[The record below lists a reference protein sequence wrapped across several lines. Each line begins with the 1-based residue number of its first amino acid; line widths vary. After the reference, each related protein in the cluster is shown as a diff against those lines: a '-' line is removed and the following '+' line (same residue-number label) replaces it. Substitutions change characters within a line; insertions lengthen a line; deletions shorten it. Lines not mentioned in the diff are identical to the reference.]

1 MRTTYHPNRKSLSRR
16 WAIRIMA
23 AIIILLMFFIIG
35 SQTVNIFLNFIE
47 FGELFIRPF
56 YYALI
61 GGLTL
66 SAIAFFRVDFKNRR
80 SLIFWFLKLFVTV
93 VRSPGI
99 IHIDLMDFS
108 NFKMSVRNFVVWQ
121 ITKTILGMVFFTNT
135 LFGMSVLSM
144 LNGWDPGLGEIWRIF
159 LLPFITPPINESFAQ
174 TMVMPTLPALLLIVP
189 LILNALGVR
198 IVVLVGLTQL
208 IKSITTSF
216 IKYLEEGK
224 LIIPIATIEALIA
237 VGLFWTAFNSFFTT
251 YIDYNT
257 KVTLIA
263 TITVATLFAVY
274 AYIDSRKLSSLG
286 NIYVR
291 IGAIVLVALLAGSI
305 IAIQNSIA
313 DARKVEWLG
322 PYVVQEISV
331 NRYFAELDKIK
342 ELPYNFSI
350 KEVRQEVIP
359 LYVEK
364 NKNLLSKIRLW
375 DWDAAFT
382 KLKPEIGLIPY
393 VDFEDSDII
402 RFNGTLYWSASMKP
416 ILPAFVR
423 PEDRWFNEH
432 MVYTHVPNGFLL
444 LNAHNGTIEDS
455 SKFFK
460 QRRVYYGEGGLLST
474 TWSAYVVGEE
484 VSKEVGGNFYS
495 GKGGVDTHPPLSWLF
510 DVTFML
516 SYPDK
521 IVHIMRYKDV
531 YDRMKLLFP
540 YFSYEWENQRIDMFP
555 VTDGERTYWLMP
567 LIFRIAAENVPW
579 SKGAFFTRFVGYS
592 LIDVYDGTVQLIVI
606 GDDFFS
612 ELFKNLYAEY
622 VSAEIPVWLYK
633 QTRYPV
639 ELFEWRIG
647 MYNKYHVRNPATFI
661 GAREFFEIPE
671 GVETYFVYAQP
682 PGFEDIEFIGILSL
696 QLKGALGRN
705 LAGYAIVRNDY
716 PHLGEVIVYK
726 VPLESAVKLLGPTAA
741 LEALKRDPVF
751 KQMETLLRNPRIGD
765 VILYQIGEYP
775 VYFIPVYTAPAEGVV
790 TTIGTVAVVGA
801 TFTGEYY
808 VGLGS
813 TPESAF
819 RTFISKLAGLET
831 LPPEITGR
839 EQRISDVKEFIST
852 LFEHANVTVR
862 RPEKINAHL
871 VFLEGKVSVKSLED
885 YKKVEELVQM
895 FIKRWVEKRV
905 LEWLEDNVINYG
917 VIIIEN
923 GIIELHYVSV
933 VLEE

>member
-1 MRTTYHPNRKSLSRR
+1 MRAARYSDRGFSSRK
-16 WAIRIMA
+16 WTIRIVA
-23 AIIILLMFFIIG
+23 IIIILLMFFVTG
-35 SQTVNIFLNFIE
+35 SQTVNLILNFVE

-56 YYALI
+56 YYALV
-61 GGLTL
+61 GGLVL

-80 SLIFWFLKLFVTV
+80 SLLFWFFRLLINI

-99 IHIDLMDFS
+99 IHLDSIDFS
-108 NFKMSVRNFVVWQ
+108 SFKMSIRSFVIWQ
-121 ITKTILGMVFFTNT
+121 ITKTIVGTLFFANA
-135 LFGMSVLSM
+135 LFGMSVLAM
-144 LNGWDPGLGEIWRIF
+144 LNGWDPKLGEVWRIF
-159 LLPFITPPINESFAQ
+159 PLPLITPPADEVFAQ
-174 TMVMPTLPALLLIVP
+174 SMVIPALPALLLIIPP
-189 LILNALGVR
+189 LLNALGVR
-198 IVVLVGLTQL
+198 LIVLVGITQL
-208 IKSITTSF
+208 VKSISAS
-216 IKYLEEGK
+216 IVKYFEEGRVV
-224 LIIPIATIEALIA
+224 IPIVAIEALVA

-257 KVTLIA
+257 KVVLIA
-263 TITVATLFAVY
+263 TIAVATLFAVY
-274 AYIDSRKLSSLG
+274 AFIDSRKSGMLG

-291 IGAIVLVALLAGSI
+291 IGTIVLVVLLAGSV

-331 NRYFAELDKIK
+331 NRYLAELDKIK
-342 ELPYNFSI
+342 ELTYNFSI
-350 KEVRQEVIP
+350 KEIRQDEAP
-359 LYVEK
+359 LYVER

-444 LNAHNGTIEDS
+444 LNAHDGTIEDS

-460 QRRVYYGEGGLLST
+460 QRRIYYGEGGLLST
-474 TWSAYVVGEE
+474 TWSAYIVGEGT
-484 VSKEVGGNFYS
+484 SKEVTGHFYS
-495 GKGGVDTHPPLSWLF
+495 GKGGVDAQPPLSWLF

-521 IVHIMRYKDV
+521 TVHIMRYKDV

-540 YFSYEWENQRIDMFP
+540 YFSYEWGAYPIDMFP

-567 LIFRIAAENVPW
+567 LIFKIPAENVPW
-579 SKGAFFTRFVGYS
+579 SRGEFFARLVGYS
-592 LIDVYDGTVQLIVI
+592 LIDIYDGTIQLIII

-622 VSAEIPVWLYK
+622 VSTEIPSWLYK

-639 ELFEWRIG
+639 ELFEWRIN
-647 MYNKYHVRNPATFI
+647 MYNRYHVRDPATFI
-661 GAREFFEIPE
+661 GAREFYEIPE
-671 GVETYFVYAQP
+671 GLETYFVYAQP

-696 QLKGALGRN
+696 QLKGALGKN
-705 LAGYAIVRNDY
+705 LAGYAVVRNDY

-726 VPLESAVKLLGPTAA
+726 VPLESTVKLLGPTAA
-741 LEALKRDPVF
+741 IEALRRDPVF

-765 VILYQIGEYP
+765 NILYQIGDYP
-775 VYFIPVYTAPAEGVV
+775 VYFIPVYTAPAEGVI

-801 TFTGEYY
+801 AFTGEYY

-813 TPESAF
+813 TPEEAF
-819 RTFISKLAGLET
+819 RAFLSKLAGLET
-831 LPPEITGR
+831 PPPGIT
-839 EQRISDVKEFIST
+839 EEEERISYIKEFVRT
-852 LFEHANVTVR
+852 LFERANVTIV

-871 VFLEGKVSVKSLED
+871 VFSEGKVNVKSTED
-885 YKKVEELVQM
+885 YKKVEELVQA
-895 FIKRWVEKRV
+895 FIKEWTGKRV
-905 LEWLEDNVINYG
+905 LEWVEGNVINYG
-917 VIIIEN
+917 VIIVEN
-923 GIIELHYVSV
+923 GIVELHYISI
-933 VLEE
+933 VLG

>member
-1 MRTTYHPNRKSLSRR
+1 MRTAYYPNRRTSSRK
-16 WAIRIMA
+16 WTIRIIT

-35 SQTVNIFLNFIE
+35 NQIVNLFLNFIE

-56 YYALI
+56 YYALV
-61 GGLTL
+61 GGLVL
-66 SAIAFFRVDFKNRR
+66 STIAFFRVDFKNRR
-80 SLIFWFLKLFVTV
+80 SLLFWFFRLLINIVK
-93 VRSPGI
+93 SPGV
-99 IHIDLMDFS
+99 IHLDLIDFS
-108 NFKMSVRNFVVWQ
+108 NFRMNVRNFVVWQ
-121 ITKTILGMVFFTNT
+121 ITKTIVGTVFFTNT
-135 LFGMSVLSM
+135 LFGMSVLAM
-144 LNGWDPGLGEIWRIF
+144 LSGWDPKLIEVWRIF
-159 LLPFITPPINESFAQ
+159 LLPFITPPTDEAFAQ
-174 TMVMPTLPALLLIVP
+174 SMVIPALPTLLLIIP
-189 LILNALGVR
+189 PISSALGVR
-198 IVVLVGLTQL
+198 LVVLVGLTQFV
-208 IKSITTSF
+208 KSISTS
-216 IKYLEEGK
+216 IVKYLEEGRV
-224 LIIPIATIEALIA
+224 IIPIATIEALIA

-257 KVTLIA
+257 KITLIA
-263 TITVATLFAVY
+263 TITIATLFAIY
-274 AYIDSRKLSSLG
+274 AYIDSHRLGKLG

-291 IGAIVLVALLAGSI
+291 IGAIVLVALLAGSV

-331 NRYFAELDKIK
+331 NRYLAELDKIK
-342 ELPYNFSI
+342 ELSYNFSI
-350 KEVRQEVIP
+350 KEIRQETIS

-364 NKNLLSKIRLW
+364 NRNILSKIRLW

-402 RFNGTLYWSASMKP
+402 RFNDTLYWSASMKP
-416 ILPAFVR
+416 ILPEFVR

-444 LNAHNGTIEDS
+444 LNAHDGTIEDS

-474 TWSAYVVGEE
+474 TWSAHVIGEE
-484 VSKEVGGNFYS
+484 TSKEVGGHFYS
-495 GKGGVDTHPPLSWLF
+495 GKGGVDAQPPLSWLF

-521 IVHIMRYKDV
+521 TVHIIRYKDV

-540 YFSYEWENQRIDMFP
+540 YFSYEWNSVPIDMFP
-555 VTDGERTYWLMP
+555 VTDGEKTYWLMP
-567 LIFRIAAENVPW
+567 LIFRMSAENVPW
-579 SKGAFFTRFVGYS
+579 SRGELFARFVGYA
-592 LIDVYDGTVQLIVI
+592 LIDVYDGTIQLVVI

-622 VSAEIPVWLYK
+622 VSTEMPVWLYK

-647 MYNKYHVRNPATFI
+647 VYNKYHVRDPATFI

-671 GVETYFVYAQP
+671 GLETYFIYAQP

-696 QLKGALGRN
+696 QLKGALGKN
-705 LAGYAIVRNDY
+705 LAGYAVVRNDY

-726 VPLESAVKLLGPTAA
+726 VPLESVVKLLGPTAA
-741 LEALKRDPVF
+741 IEALRRDPVF

-765 VILYQIGEYP
+765 NILYQIGDYP
-775 VYFIPVYTAPAEGVV
+775 VYFIPVYTAPAEGVI

-801 TFTGEYY
+801 AFTGEYY

-819 RTFISKLAGLET
+819 RAFLSKLAGLET

-839 EQRISDVKEFIST
+839 EQMISNIKEFVST
-852 LFEHANVTVR
+852 LLEHANITVM

-871 VFLEGKVSVKSLED
+871 VFLEGKVSVKLVED
-885 YKKVEELVQM
+885 YKKVEDLVQA
-895 FIKRWVEKRV
+895 FIKRWTEKRI
-905 LEWLEDNVINYG
+905 LEWVEDNVINYG
-917 VIIIEN
+917 VIIVEN
-923 GIIELHYVSV
+923 GIVELHYISI
-933 VLEE
+933 VLE

>member
-1 MRTTYHPNRKSLSRR
+1 MQAVYYPNRRTSSRK
-16 WAIRIMA
+16 WTIRIIA
-23 AIIILLMFFIIG
+23 SIIILLMFFIVG
-35 SQTVNIFLNFIE
+35 SQMVNLFLNFIE

-61 GGLTL
+61 GALVL

-80 SLIFWFLKLFVTV
+80 SLLFWFFKLLVTV
-93 VRSPGI
+93 VKSPGVL
-99 IHIDLMDFS
+99 HLDLLDFS

-121 ITKTILGMVFFTNT
+121 ITKTIVGTVFFTNSI
-135 LFGMSVLSM
+135 FGMSVLAM
-144 LNGWDPGLGEIWRIF
+144 LNGWDPKLGEVWRIF
-159 LLPFITPPINESFAQ
+159 ILPFITPPVNEIFAQ
-174 TMVMPTLPALLLIVP
+174 NMVIPALPALLFIIPPVLS
-189 LILNALGVR
+189 ALGVR
-198 IVVLVGLTQL
+198 LIVLVGLTQFV
-208 IKSITTSF
+208 KSVSASIV
-216 IKYLEEGK
+216 KYLEESRI
-224 LIIPIATIEALIA
+224 IIPIATIEALIA
-237 VGLFWTAFNSFFTT
+237 IGLFWTAFNSFFTT

-257 KVTLIA
+257 KVALIA
-263 TITVATLFAVY
+263 TITVATLFAIY
-274 AYIDSRKLSSLG
+274 AYVDSRRLGKLG

-291 IGAIVLVALLAGSI
+291 IGAIVLVALLAGSV

-331 NRYFAELDKIK
+331 NRYLAELNKIK
-342 ELPYNFSI
+342 ELSYNFSI
-350 KEVRQEVIP
+350 KEIRQDAIP
-359 LYVEK
+359 LYIER
-364 NKNLLSKIRLW
+364 NKNILSIIRLW

-444 LNAHNGTIEDS
+444 LNAHDGTIEDS

-474 TWSAYVVGEE
+474 TWSAYVVSEE
-484 VSKEVGGNFYS
+484 TSKEVGGHFYS
-495 GKGGVDTHPPLSWLF
+495 GKGGVDAQPPLSWLF

-521 IVHIMRYKDV
+521 TVHLMRYKDV
-531 YDRMKLLFP
+531 YDRMELLFP
-540 YFSYEWENQRIDMFP
+540 YFSYEWGNSPVDMFP
-555 VTDGERTYWLMP
+555 VTEGEKTCWLMP
-567 LIFRIAAENVPW
+567 LIFRIPAENVPW
-579 SKGAFFTRFVGYS
+579 SRGEFFTRFVGYS
-592 LIDVYDGTVQLIVI
+592 LIDVYDGTIQLIII

-622 VSAEIPVWLYK
+622 VSTEMPVWLYK

-639 ELFEWRIG
+639 ELFEWRISV
-647 MYNKYHVRNPATFI
+647 YNKYHVRDPATFI

-671 GVETYFVYAQP
+671 GLETYFIYAQP

-696 QLKGALGRN
+696 QLKGALGKN
-705 LAGYAIVRNDY
+705 LAGYAVVRNDY

-726 VPLESAVKLLGPTAA
+726 VPLESTVKLLGPTAA
-741 LEALKRDPVF
+741 IEALRRDPVF

-765 VILYQIGEYP
+765 NILYQISDYP
-775 VYFIPVYTAPAEGVV
+775 VYFIPVYTAPAEGVI

-801 TFTGEYY
+801 AFTGEYY

-819 RTFISKLAGLET
+819 RAFLSKLAGLET
-831 LPPEITGR
+831 LPPEITEG
-839 EQRISDVKEFIST
+839 EQKISDIKEFVSV
-852 LFEHANVTVR
+852 LFERANITVV
-862 RPEKINAHL
+862 RPEKINANL
-871 VFLEGKVSVKSLED
+871 VFLEGKISVKSTED
-885 YKKVEELVQM
+885 YRKVEGLVQA
-895 FIKRWVEKRV
+895 FIRVWTEKRV
-905 LEWLEDNVINYG
+905 LEWVEDNVINYG
-917 VIIIEN
+917 VIIVEN
-923 GIIELHYVSV
+923 GIVELHYISI
-933 VLEE
+933 VLE